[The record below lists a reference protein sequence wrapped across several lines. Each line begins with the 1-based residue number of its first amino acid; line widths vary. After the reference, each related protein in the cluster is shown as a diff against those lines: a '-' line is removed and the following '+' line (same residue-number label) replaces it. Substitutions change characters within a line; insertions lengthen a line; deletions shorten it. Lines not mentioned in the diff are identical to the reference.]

1 MAKITNEPEI
11 ETNLSPY
18 EIYQLYR
25 FGNILNNYNPEEEFE
40 SDKIYTSEAAYIFN
54 QENEPQ

>member
-18 EIYQLYR
+18 EIYQLSR
-25 FGNILNNYNPEEEFE
+25 WGNILNNYNPEEEW
-40 SDKIYTSEAAYIFN
+40 DLDNIYTSETAYIFN